1 MLESNVT
8 LEISEVMA
16 SRVSQNSH
24 FSVQKDIKCLLTR
37 RCCEIKL
44 DQRLQCMMHDNV
56 REAGITSP
64 GCIPAYRKYLVMQ
77 TESVE
82 EREIHS
88 LT

>member
-1 MLESNVT
+1 MLHWKFQKLWHHVFHRIHI
-8 LEISEVMA
+8 L
-16 SRVSQNSH
+16 
-24 FSVQKDIKCLLTR
+24 SVQKDIKCLLTR

>member
-1 MLESNVT
+1 
-8 LEISEVMA
+8 
-16 SRVSQNSH
+16 
-24 FSVQKDIKCLLTR
+24 
-37 RCCEIKL
+37 
-44 DQRLQCMMHDNV
+44 MMHDNV